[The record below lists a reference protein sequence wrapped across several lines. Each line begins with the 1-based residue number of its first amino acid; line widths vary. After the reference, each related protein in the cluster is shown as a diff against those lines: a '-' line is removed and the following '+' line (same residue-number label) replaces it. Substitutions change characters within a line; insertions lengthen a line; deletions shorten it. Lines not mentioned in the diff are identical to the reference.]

1 MVAEAEARPGE
12 RNAGLDGLR
21 AFATLLVVLHHT
33 AITYGA
39 IGGWFYRERP
49 PGSSLALTFFCTVN
63 QAFFMG
69 LFFLLAGYFT
79 PAALA
84 RKGGWRFAGERLLR
98 LGVPLAVFGWLIGPL
113 TIALA
118 QTSRGRP
125 FGDTLASLL
134 QSGTFEIGPLWFA
147 EALLI
152 FAALLL
158 LWPAAQRLIT
168 RPQRG
173 DAPFP
178 VRRTLWI
185 AALGTGAAA
194 FVLRL
199 AWPVGWNVW
208 GLQLGYFASYVVLF
222 AAGCLAATP
231 RWLEHVPP
239 AAHRHWRR
247 VAWLALPVL
256 PLLALLGGRV
266 LPPAW
271 LGPPEGGW
279 NLPAI
284 AYAFWEPLIAWG
296 VILGLLARCARWRV
310 ASPRA
315 RALARRAYAIFVIHP
330 PVVVAVS
337 IAWREVPAFALLKF
351 AVTGSVACLLCYWIA
366 GALLRLPGVQRVL

>member
-1 MVAEAEARPGE
+1 MVVEAAAPPGE

-49 PGSSLALTFFCTVN
+49 PGSSLTLTFFCTIN

-79 PAALA
+79 PGALA

-98 LGVPLAVFGWLIGPL
+98 LGVPLAVFGWLIGPM

-118 QTSRGRP
+118 QTVRGKP
-125 FGDTLASLL
+125 FADTLLGL
-134 QSGTFEIGPLWFA
+134 GQRGVFEVGPLWFA

-152 FAALLL
+152 LAALLL

-168 RPQRG
+168 RPDRA

-178 VRRTLWI
+178 ARRTLWI
-185 AALGTGAAA
+185 AALGTGAVA
-194 FVLRL
+194 FGLRL
-199 AWPVGWNVW
+199 IWPVGWSIG
-208 GLQLGYFASYVVLF
+208 GLQLGYFASYVLLF
-222 AAGCLAATP
+222 VAGCLAATP
-231 RWLEHVPP
+231 RWLEDIP
-239 AAHRHWRR
+239 ATARAHWRR

-256 PLLALLGGRV
+256 PVLALLGGKV
-266 LPPAW
+266 LPPAL

-279 NLPAI
+279 NLPALT
-284 AYAFWEPLIAWG
+284 YALWEPLIAWG
-296 VILGLLARCARWRV
+296 VILGMLARCAQWRV
-310 ASPRA
+310 TAPWA

-330 PVVVAVS
+330 PVVVA
-337 IAWREVPAFALLKF
+337 
-351 AVTGSVACLLCYWIA
+351 
-366 GALLRLPGVQRVL
+366 